1 MSLKKKRRVIQI
13 YIQFRVPISIV
24 LSGIFTWG
32 RKRKGIWNLKK
43 KVKKKT
49 KAREREG
56 SNNQTSVATSL
67 CFETL

>member
-43 KVKKKT
+43 KVKKK
-49 KAREREG
+49 AREREG